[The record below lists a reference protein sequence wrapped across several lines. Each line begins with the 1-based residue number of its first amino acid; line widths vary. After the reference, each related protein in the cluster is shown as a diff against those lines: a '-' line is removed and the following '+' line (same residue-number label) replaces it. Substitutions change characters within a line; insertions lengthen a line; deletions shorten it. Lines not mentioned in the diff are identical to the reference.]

1 MTEKLAFQLRS
12 EDKLTAC
19 VSLIPYSP
27 LGGGVLTGK
36 YQNGAWPEGARFTRY
51 KDMPARQAPMAR
63 RFVNEKTLASTERWI
78 GLANEIGMS
87 VTTFATA
94 WSKQHD
100 FVASTIVGVTHE
112 DQLPDI
118 FAAADVTLDAE
129 VLKKV
134 DAVSKEIR
142 YPMG

>member
-1 MTEKLAFQLRS
+1 MAF
-12 EDKLTAC
+12 
-19 VSLIPYSP
+19 
-27 LGGGVLTGK
+27 
-36 YQNGAWPEGARFTRY
+36 N
-51 KDMPARQAPMAR
+51 MPARQAPVAR
-63 RFVNEKTLASTERWI
+63 RFVNEMTLAATEGWI
-78 GLANEIGMS
+78 GVASEAGMS

-118 FAAADVTLDAE
+118 FAATDVTLDADM
-129 VLKKV
+129 LKRI

>member
-1 MTEKLAFQLRS
+1 M
-12 EDKLTAC
+12 
-19 VSLIPYSP
+19 
-27 LGGGVLTGK
+27 LTGK
-36 YQNGAWPEGARFTRY
+36 YQGGRWPEGARFTKY
-51 KDMPARQAPMAR
+51 KDMPDRQAPMAR

-78 GLANEIGMS
+78 GLAQELGMS

-112 DQLPDI
+112 DHLADI
-118 FAAADVTLDAE
+118 FAAADVILPPE
-129 VLKKV
+129 IMKKV